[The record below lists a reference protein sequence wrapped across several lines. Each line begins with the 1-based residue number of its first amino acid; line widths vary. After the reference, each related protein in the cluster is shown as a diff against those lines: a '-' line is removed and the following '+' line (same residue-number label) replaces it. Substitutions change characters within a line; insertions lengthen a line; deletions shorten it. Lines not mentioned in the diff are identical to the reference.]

1 MSGGQLTTRGKVR
14 TIKVGVLRLLTPE
27 GVINTTWKNDP
38 DVLEVLKLQTS
49 EATALLKSIV
59 NIRYN
64 RRCAAMQVL
73 EHSQLCVSCSREA
86 L

>member
-38 DVLEVLKLQTS
+38 DVLEV
-49 EATALLKSIV
+49 
-59 NIRYN
+59 
-64 RRCAAMQVL
+64 
-73 EHSQLCVSCSREA
+73 
-86 L
+86 